1 MKNITITSLGGNR
14 YQANGIDFDLDG
26 LTIISDE
33 IAQEMD
39 KHDIRMDSE
48 LTVDEYI
55 ANDDNKEEARAVAEY
70 AMVSDCN
77 AEEWIDERTSNN

>member
-48 LTVDEYI
+48 LTVDEF
-55 ANDDNKEEARAVAEY
+55 AACATDHEVEARAVAEY

-77 AEEWIDERTSNN
+77 AEEWIKERK